1 MNTSDFAEGSLE
13 FRFLINKRA
22 RLLLVYRSSR
32 LIREHRWWLV
42 VAHGKDC
49 ATQQRTFERKSDSAL
64 PLSRRSSSS
73 LDISSKSA
81 NYFTNLHEN
90 RSKGYVS
97 FFLSFFL
104 PMHSRSILIPF
115 DVYIGPCNFLP
126 RQFYIS
132 STIASSLNLWI
143 WKKMSWITLEDRE
156 NYLEYHF

>member
-1 MNTSDFAEGSLE
+1 MEKIAQ
-13 FRFLINKRA
+13 RNKERSNERA
-22 RLLLVYRSSR
+22 
-32 LIREHRWWLV
+32 I
-42 VAHGKDC
+42 
-49 ATQQRTFERKSDSAL
+49 L
-64 PLSRRSSSS
+64 PSRRSSSS

-132 STIASSLNLWI
+132 STIASSLNL
-143 WKKMSWITLEDRE
+143 
-156 NYLEYHF
+156 